1 MRMDEL
7 TCLICR
13 DWHWE
18 TSMLEDIKRK
28 SDAYHKK
35 QTSKAAEQHEQ
46 FQKTIAETLAGV
58 KRDIEEGWEEDEE
71 AM

>member
-1 MRMDEL
+1 
-7 TCLICR
+7 
-13 DWHWE
+13 
-18 TSMLEDIKRK
+18 MLEDIKRK

-46 FQKTIAETLAGV
+46 FKKTIAETLAGV